1 MITFGTIIVLI
12 TLLTEEEVNKMSKAT
27 LLPADTYQVVNKSF
41 LTEAEE
47 QILTMLYMPIVG
59 SNAIVLYLS
68 LYSEL
73 KMSNFMTTSF
83 THHHLITTLSLSL
96 EEVKEARIKL
106 EGISLLKTYFME
118 GSVNSYI
125 YELYAPLP
133 AYEFFSHP
141 IFNMVLYNNIGSI
154 EYKRVLNY
162 FKAPVINL
170 KDYTDITTSFDN
182 AFTSSS
188 YTQFELEGVNII
200 KKDKLKLNY
209 ELDYDF
215 DFLISSMPK
224 NLFNERA
231 LNKTTKEL
239 IINLSFLYNIDP
251 LVMSD
256 LVKASLNEKGLIDKE
271 ELRKNTRKYYQF
283 NNDNRLPSLL
293 FKTERKYLRSP
304 SGDNS
309 KRGMLIHVFES
320 TSPYEFLK
328 SKNKGVK
335 PSEKDMK
342 TLETLLLDVNL
353 NPAVINVLIDYVL
366 RINNNKLTS
375 AFVLTIAT
383 QWKRAGI
390 ETASDA
396 MEFAEKEHSKR
407 MKRKEKTVVGNKY
420 KKEEIVPSW
429 FNEKLS
435 KTQTSVDEQKELEE
449 MLKEFKK

>member
-1 MITFGTIIVLI
+1 MGKV
-12 TLLTEEEVNKMSKAT
+12 T

-47 QILTMLYMPIVG
+47 QILTMLYMPIIG

-73 KMSNFMTTSF
+73 KMSNFMTTSL
-83 THHHLITTLSLSL
+83 THHHLMTTLSLSL
-96 EEVKEARIKL
+96 EELKEARIKL

-125 YELYAPLP
+125 YELYAPLA
-133 AYEFFSHP
+133 AYEFFAHP

-162 FKAPVINL
+162 FKAPIINL
-170 KDYTDITTSFDN
+170 KDYIDITTSFDK
-182 AFTSSS
+182 AFTTSS
-188 YTQFELEGVNII
+188 YTSFELEGVNII

-271 ELRKNTRKYYQF
+271 VLRKNTRKYYQF

-293 FKTERKYLRSP
+293 FKSERKYLRSP

-309 KRGMLIHVFES
+309 RRGMLIHVFES

-342 TLETLLLDVNL
+342 TLETLLLEVNL

-375 AFVLTIAT
+375 AFVLSIAT

-407 MKRKEKTVVGNKY
+407 FKNKEKIVSNNKY
-420 KKEEIVPSW
+420 KKEEVVPSW

-435 KTQTSVDEQKELEE
+435 KEEMNEDEQKELED